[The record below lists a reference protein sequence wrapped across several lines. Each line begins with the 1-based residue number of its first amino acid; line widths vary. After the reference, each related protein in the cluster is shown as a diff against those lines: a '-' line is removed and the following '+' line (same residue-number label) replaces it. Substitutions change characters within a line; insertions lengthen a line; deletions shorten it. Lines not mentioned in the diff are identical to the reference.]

1 MPNKGSNELI
11 VAKQSIYD
19 RVPYNLYDGH
29 INRNIRAAMALIDL
43 SRPYIWVKR
52 ATRIIKT
59 GQVEVLFTI
68 NGCINITEVNVTVND
83 NTTDTIHT
91 LANITDETYCNH
103 LVPENLE

>member
-1 MPNKGSNELI
+1 
-11 VAKQSIYD
+11 
-19 RVPYNLYDGH
+19 
-29 INRNIRAAMALIDL
+29 MALIDL

-68 NGCINITEVNVTVND
+68 NGCINITEVNVIVND
-83 NTTDTIHT
+83 NENTTYT

>member
-1 MPNKGSNELI
+1 MSNKESDELI
-11 VAKQSIYD
+11 VSKQSIYD

-83 NTTDTIHT
+83 NENTT
-91 LANITDETYCNH
+91 Y
-103 LVPENLE
+103 

>member
-1 MPNKGSNELI
+1 
-11 VAKQSIYD
+11 
-19 RVPYNLYDGH
+19 
-29 INRNIRAAMALIDL
+29 MALIDL

-68 NGCINITEVNVTVND
+68 NGCINITEVNVAVND
-83 NTTDTIHT
+83 NENTTYQ
-91 LANITDETYCNH
+91 LAKITDETYCNH